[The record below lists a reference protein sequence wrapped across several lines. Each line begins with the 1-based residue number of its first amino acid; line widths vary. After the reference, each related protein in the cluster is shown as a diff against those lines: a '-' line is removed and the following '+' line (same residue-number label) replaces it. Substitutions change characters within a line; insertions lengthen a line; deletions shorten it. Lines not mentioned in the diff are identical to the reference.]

1 MIITSEAWL
10 YRLMLHVMSYL
21 IVEQTALKGH
31 GVMITATTTFP
42 SAVAVQTL
50 A

>member
-1 MIITSEAWL
+1 
-10 YRLMLHVMSYL
+10 MSYL

-42 SAVAVQTL
+42 QSIYMASEAGHIAFPLAVQTL